1 MSMIQLTNKFVLI
14 QDFLSVEECSK
25 IIIDFELG
33 SKTYLKNS
41 ASDVYLREIQSD
53 EICETESIYFTSKS
67 VIDID
72 DLIADEFKIQP
83 SFDQGAIVKAFP
95 GSSMIWHK
103 DLNSESINYPEL
115 NGSDELHEK
124 CSSLGAMIYLN
135 DNFEGGEILFRNGL
149 TFKPKTGSLLIFH
162 GSKHEH
168 RVNAATDFRYNI
180 SLWWKYK

>member
-25 IIIDFELG
+25 IISDFESG

-53 EICETESIYFTSKS
+53 EICETESIYFTSNS
-67 VIDID
+67 IIDID
-72 DLIADEFKIQP
+72 HIISNEFQINP
-83 SFDQGAIVKAFP
+83 IFDQGAIVKAFP

-103 DLNSESINYPEL
+103 DLNSDSINYPEL
-115 NGSDELHEK
+115 NGSDELHNI
-124 CSSLGAMIYLN
+124 CPSIGAMIYLN
-135 DNFEGGEILFRNGL
+135 DDYIGGEIVFRNGL
-149 TFKPKTGSLLIFH
+149 SFKPKIGSLLLFH

-168 RVNAATDFRYNI
+168 RVNIASSFRYNI